1 MRNLVVTSLSFLSNT
16 KPKGDLN
23 KMKHDEELDA
33 RGLVCPVPALKAKAA
48 LTKMRAGA
56 VLRVVTDYAPAKDSV
71 PRDLAKTKHKFLG
84 LENGEDD
91 GTWYLFFQS
100 VK

>member
-1 MRNLVVTSLSFLSNT
+1 
-16 KPKGDLN
+16 
-23 KMKHDEELDA
+23 MKYDEELDA

-56 VLRVVTDYAPAKDSV
+56 VLRVTTDYAPAKDSV

-84 LENGEDD
+84 LEDGEVD
-91 GTWYLFFQS
+91 GTWCLYFQS